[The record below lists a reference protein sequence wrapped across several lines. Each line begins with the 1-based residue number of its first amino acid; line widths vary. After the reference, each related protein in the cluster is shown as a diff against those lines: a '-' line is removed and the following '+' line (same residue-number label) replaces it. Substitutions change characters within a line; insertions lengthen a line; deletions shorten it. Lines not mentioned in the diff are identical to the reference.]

1 MALALSLLNATP
13 KTYTAF
19 IEALRARL
27 TAGRPTS
34 HGIPVLPR
42 REDVPDA
49 QRFLYV
55 DLTNYNGDT
64 IRVAIDVVNVYVVG
78 YRSGNKSYILANNA
92 ENPAPTHILFPTAPG
107 AAQSTRTMLPFTGD
121 YPALGA
127 YARRTAQPSASGA
140 RNPGSRIHEDI
151 PMLEQIP
158 LGRNE
163 LDNAISKLHYAASH
177 SDQAAAFIVII
188 QMVSEAARFRYI
200 ESQVGTRMGI
210 DNPPYIP
217 DPAMRSLETN
227 WSALSE
233 QIQKVPANGKRFN
246 RTIQLTTV
254 NNRPFVV
261 DSVEAD
267 MVQRRGIAMLLY
279 AR

>member
-1 MALALSLLNATP
+1 MMNATPYLQGFGPKNGDEDRAPRRQSSRLNAT
-13 KTYTAF
+13 
-19 IEALRARL
+19 
-27 TAGRPTS
+27 AG
-34 HGIPVLPR
+34 
-42 REDVPDA
+42 
-49 QRFLYV
+49 
-55 DLTNYNGDT
+55 GD
-64 IRVAIDVVNVYVVG
+64 
-78 YRSGNKSYILANNA
+78 
-92 ENPAPTHILFPTAPG
+92 PPP
-107 AAQSTRTMLPFTGD
+107 QSTRTVLPFTGD

-127 YARRTAQPSASGA
+127 YARCTAQPSASGA
-140 RNPGSRIHEDI
+140 RNPGSCIHENI

-163 LDNAISKLHYAASH
+163 LDNAITKLHYAASH

-200 ESQVGTRMGI
+200 ESQVGTRMRI

-246 RTIQLTTV
+246 RPIQLTTV
-254 NNRPFVV
+254 NNRAFVV

-279 AR
+279 ARQVPTLDRQCNETAGHRHVHDEL

>member
-1 MALALSLLNATP
+1 MALALSLLKATP
-13 KTYTAF
+13 RTYTAF

-42 REDVPDA
+42 IKDVPDA

-64 IRVAIDVVNVYVVG
+64 VRVAIDVVNVYVVG
-78 YRSGNKSYILANNA
+78 YRS
-92 ENPAPTHILFPTAPG
+92 
-107 AAQSTRTMLPFTGD
+107 D
-121 YPALGA
+121 YPELGPH
-127 YARRTAQPSASGA
+127 ARRTAQSSASGA
-140 RNPGSRIHEDI
+140 PGSRIHENI

-217 DPAMRSLETN
+217 DPAMRSLEN
-227 WSALSE
+227 EWSALSE
-233 QIQKVPANGKRFN
+233 QIQNVPANGNRFS
-246 RTIQLTTV
+246 RSIQLTTV
-254 NNRPFVV
+254 NYRPLVV

-267 MVQRRGIAMLLY
+267 MVQRRGIVMLLN
-279 AR
+279 ASQVQTLDLQ

>member
-1 MALALSLLNATP
+1 MALALSLLKATP
-13 KTYTAF
+13 ETYTAF

-42 REDVPDA
+42 IKDVPDA

-64 IRVAIDVVNVYVVG
+64 INVAIDVVNVYVMG
-78 YRSGNKSYILANNA
+78 YRSGNKSYILASNA
-92 ENPAPTHILFPTAPG
+92 KKPAPTHILFPTAPG

-163 LDNAISKLHYAASH
+163 LDNAINKLHYAASH

-188 QMVSEAARFRYI
+188 QMVSEAARFPYI

-217 DPAMRSLETN
+217 DLAMRSLETN

-233 QIQKVPANGKRFN
+233 QIRNVPANGNHFSRSI
-246 RTIQLTTV
+246 TLTTV

-267 MVQRRGIAMLLY
+267 MVQRRGIVMLLN

>member
-1 MALALSLLNATP
+1 MALALSLLKATP

-42 REDVPDA
+42 IKDVPDA

-78 YRSGNKSYILANNA
+78 YRSGNKSYILANDA
-92 ENPAPTHILFPTAPG
+92 KKPAPTHTLFPTALG
-107 AAQSTRTMLPFTGD
+107 ATQSTRTLLPFTGD
-121 YPALGA
+121 YPELGPH
-127 YARRTAQPSASGA
+127 ARRTAQSSASGA
-140 RNPGSRIHEDI
+140 LGSRIHENI

-217 DPAMRSLETN
+217 DPAMRSLEN
-227 WSALSE
+227 EWSALSE
-233 QIQKVPANGKRFN
+233 QVQNVPANGNRFS
-246 RTIQLTTV
+246 RSIQLTTV
-254 NNRPFVV
+254 NYRPLLV

-267 MVQRRGIAMLLY
+267 MVQRRGIVKLPNAS
-279 AR
+279 

>member
-1 MALALSLLNATP
+1 MALALSLLKATP
-13 KTYTAF
+13 ETYTAF

-42 REDVPDA
+42 IKDVPDA

-64 IRVAIDVVNVYVVG
+64 INVAIDVVNVYVMG
-78 YRSGNKSYILANNA
+78 YRSGNKSYILASNA
-92 ENPAPTHILFPTAPG
+92 KNPAPTHILFPTAPG

-127 YARRTAQPSASGA
+127 YARRTAQPSASCA

-163 LDNAISKLHYAASH
+163 LDNAINKLHYAASH

-217 DPAMRSLETN
+217 DVAMRSLETN

-233 QIQKVPANGKRFN
+233 QIRNVPANGNHFSRSI
-246 RTIQLTTV
+246 TLITV

-267 MVQRRGIAMLLY
+267 MVQRRGIVMLLN

>member
-1 MALALSLLNATP
+1 MWDHNITPPFGRPDAHGGNHVAQSLVTKSLGAHTP
-13 KTYTAF
+13 KVSNRWENPKDLRTPTPHKCSRCG
-19 IEALRARL
+19 IITLRARL
-27 TAGRPTS
+27 TAGQPTS

-42 REDVPDA
+42 IKDVPDA

-64 IRVAIDVVNVYVVG
+64 INVAIDVVNVYVMG
-78 YRSGNKSYILANNA
+78 YRSGNKSYILASNA
-92 ENPAPTHILFPTAPG
+92 KKPAPTHILFPTAPA

-163 LDNAISKLHYAASH
+163 LDNAINKLHYAASH
-177 SDQAAAFIVII
+177 SDQAVAFIVII
-188 QMVSEAARFRYI
+188 QIVSEAARFR
-200 ESQVGTRMGI
+200 
-210 DNPPYIP
+210 
-217 DPAMRSLETN
+217 
-227 WSALSE
+227 
-233 QIQKVPANGKRFN
+233 
-246 RTIQLTTV
+246 
-254 NNRPFVV
+254 
-261 DSVEAD
+261 
-267 MVQRRGIAMLLY
+267 
-279 AR
+279 